1 MYFSLIVLDTN
12 MLLSTILVDQSI
24 PLKNR
29 DSVSAAEWR
38 ALSVEERDEYR
49 NLADQEPPR
58 SIDLK
63 QKIDQLFD
71 LVMK

>member
-1 MYFSLIVLDTN
+1 
-12 MLLSTILVDQSI
+12 MLLSTILVDQRI
-24 PLKNR
+24 PLKNLN
-29 DSVSAAEWR
+29 SVSAAEWW
-38 ALSVEERDEYR
+38 ALSMEERDEYQ